1 MFKAVPVCAGC
12 GSWSGLTVS
21 CSKCCKICCIACL
34 NGSELLCRK
43 CQNEPSDVSTTTGKT
58 ERPGQSVDLC
68 PIHSKL
74 YSIYCYNCNETIC
87 GTCVEPEQPHDSHY
101 ICSLNVVYRES
112 VAKIEANLTAA
123 GKLHAELQTHTA
135 KYRRNLELLEKELSG
150 GLGRID
156 ALAESSRM
164 HMSRSLTA
172 RKKSV
177 EEKMEIPVL
186 YGAVLENFRRKTDR
200 LSKKEFMQ
208 QFAELSVESNE
219 LTKIPMDLEL
229 QEVED
234 VGCELIS
241 PYQLEEM
248 IYEGFSE
255 AEIDK
260 RVSFSLET
268 TYEVQWDCHVTKANM
283 LQIEPIPND
292 EEIFQFI
299 HELVVII
306 DHPDYSQSIRKVF
319 QLDKA
324 NGSIF
329 DVEEVTRIV
338 DHGYCSNDGD
348 LIICIGIRPA
358 NALIEKQLLKHLLE
372 KMALEE
378 YDDECSLQEILPNE

>member
-1 MFKAVPVCAGC
+1 MFKTVPVYAGC
-12 GSWSGLTVS
+12 GSWSGITVS

-234 VGCELIS
+234 VG
-241 PYQLEEM
+241 
-248 IYEGFSE
+248 
-255 AEIDK
+255 
-260 RVSFSLET
+260 
-268 TYEVQWDCHVTKANM
+268 W
-283 LQIEPIPND
+283 
-292 EEIFQFI
+292 
-299 HELVVII
+299 
-306 DHPDYSQSIRKVF
+306 
-319 QLDKA
+319 
-324 NGSIF
+324 
-329 DVEEVTRIV
+329 
-338 DHGYCSNDGD
+338 
-348 LIICIGIRPA
+348 
-358 NALIEKQLLKHLLE
+358 
-372 KMALEE
+372 
-378 YDDECSLQEILPNE
+378 